1 MVEELILK
9 MKFDQDLC
17 LNLWYDLKKLLLQ
30 DELNP
35 RVRCAFGNVSFTM
48 YIITDLFKRQNHFD
62 YYFFLPNIN
71 VPAYALVSWY
81 LIHYTFRKNQIAQ
94 ETTFARGTNFHFCPH
109 RWTALLPV
117 VENRDTVYCTPS
129 QSVPSHICRAAFPEC
144 LCQICATQIHC
155 WIDTCHDKGV
165 QFISTLP
172 LDAPVLS
179 CCAQCAHCAVWV
191 PSIRTSWD
199 IS

>member
-1 MVEELILK
+1 MNSTLGSVVPLA
-9 MKFDQDLC
+9 MF
-17 LNLWYDLKKLLLQ
+17 LLQ
-30 DELNP
+30 CKSSHIYLK
-35 RVRCAFGNVSFTM
+35 GKTTLTITSF
-48 YIITDLFKRQNHFD
+48 YQI
-62 YYFFLPNIN
+62 
-71 VPAYALVSWY
+71 SWY

-117 VENRDTVYCTPS
+117 VENRDTVYRTPS

-165 QFISTLP
+165 HFISTLP

-199 IS
+199 ISWIYVLIHHST